1 MNPLSLLEAA
11 SPTISGGSNGIS
23 TVELL
28 LGLLNVLLGA
38 LAGAGALL
46 RRRYEAEISSL
57 QKRVDSFET
66 RDQKDREDRE
76 RVISTMELSISLNA
90 KQNDAMTKMIDQHGQ
105 MLSKQNEALGEIV
118 ARLDAMPTRR
128 SGNRAP

>member
-46 RRRYEAEISSL
+46 RRRYEAEITSL
-57 QKRVDSFET
+57 QKRVDAYEM
-66 RDQKDREDRE
+66 RDQKEREAQE
-76 RVISTMELSISLNA
+76 RIISTMELSIGLNS
-90 KQNDAMTKMIDQHGQ
+90 KQNDSMTKMIDRHGE
-105 MLSKQNEALGEIV
+105 MLTKQNEALGEIV
-118 ARLDAMPTRR
+118 ARLDNPPPRR
-128 SGNRAP
+128 SGTRTT